1 MKIPQLDSNNFKLP
15 VTVNNG
21 TIEVGIAEPYIAE
34 PIRAYIHKYEGQI
47 RNTEEE
53 KINIENLQFYFRE
66 GGFAVQGDVKV
77 EVRKL
82 LSQAPIIGAV
92 YTPWMT
98 LSGSFVEELTVDVVE
113 GRLNV
118 SHSQLRLSTTEGWY
132 KKLFDDFVFPYLQ
145 NEVVKQIDEQVSNFN
160 GMTLDELVLKYGKE
174 RLSQAFGEN
183 LLSDNRVN
191 TFLKL
196 ANAGANRF
204 ERIKSLKKRFNSNR
218 ISARVEREY
227 LWLSLGFAQ
236 INK

>member
-1 MKIPQLDSNNFKLP
+1 MKIPQLDLNNFQLP

-21 TIEVGIAEPYIAE
+21 TIEVGIAESYIAE

-47 RNTEEE
+47 RNTEQE
-53 KINIENLQFYFRE
+53 KIHVENLKFSFRE
-66 GGFAVQGDVKV
+66 GGFALQGDVKA

-98 LSGSFVEELTVDVVE
+98 LSSSFVEELAVDVVE
-113 GRLNV
+113 GRLNF
-118 SHSQLRLSTTEGWY
+118 SHSQLRLSNSEGWY
-132 KKLFDDFVFPYLQ
+132 KKLFDDFVLPYLQ

-174 RLSQAFGEN
+174 RISQAFGEN
-183 LLSDNRVN
+183 LLADNRVN
-191 TFLKL
+191 AFLKL

-204 ERIKSLKKRFNSNR
+204 ERIKSLKNRFNPNR